1 MLGRPSGAIS
11 ERIAER
17 ATGVQAGCLPGV
29 HEFHPPQGSS
39 EPICGLPASLS
50 NISGDFRFAGQVCC
64 MTAAL
69 GAAEVFS
76 SEKTV

>member
-1 MLGRPSGAIS
+1 MLGRPSGAVS
-11 ERIAER
+11 ERIASR
-17 ATGVQAGCLPGV
+17 ATGVQAGRLPGV
-29 HEFHPPQGSS
+29 HGFHSPQWSS
-39 EPICGLPASLS
+39 ELICWLPASLS

-69 GAAEVFS
+69 GAAEVVS